1 MEMDVSDAEQ
11 VEELAEIAGAF
22 LADLGGERYL
32 VIHGDEA
39 HANPVTQVFSGLSYD
54 AIESLI
60 FEWSPV
66 AEQADGVVLVERFG
80 RHVMVAALRDSA
92 NDCLGMLY
100 ADRRKPF
107 DMDAVESISK
117 FARHY
122 LNLLLEICTL
132 RTGAWAP
139 AHTHE
144 EATPHPQEN
153 TVVPETDDSWID
165 ESWADEEDLPDHS
178 RELPDLQDYIMLD
191 WYR

>member
-22 LADLGGERYL
+22 LSDLGGERYL

-54 AIESLI
+54 AIESLL

-66 AEQADGVVLVERFG
+66 AEQADGIVLVERFG
-80 RHVMVAALRDSA
+80 RHVMVAPLRDSA
-92 NDCLGMLY
+92 DDCLGMLY
-100 ADRRKPF
+100 ADSRKSF
-107 DMDAVESISK
+107 EIDAVESLAK

-132 RTGAWAP
+132 RAGSWSP
-139 AHTHE
+139 AHVNE
-144 EATPHPQEN
+144 EATPQE
-153 TVVPETDDSWID
+153 VPAAQETDDSWID
-165 ESWADEEDLPDHS
+165 ESWADDEEQADYS